1 MSETIQIPAIKF
13 KQGNDRELYSFVVDG
28 KSVPRF
34 ANIIR
39 IGRDEARQHELFG
52 YQRPEVFS
60 HIKEIRRYLE
70 SDNPLMPNALV
81 VAFNEGVSFKEFK
94 KAKNCHSVA
103 GVLEIPCSDDEA
115 KKIGWIVDGQQRTA
129 AIREAEL
136 QSFPVSVVAFIADE
150 KEQREQ
156 FILVNSTKPL
166 PKDLIYELL
175 PATEARL
182 AQPLERRKMPAL
194 IAARL
199 NYPKSGDRPTPFA
212 GRIKTPTN
220 RNAKANIS
228 YNSVLKMI
236 ENSLSDGALMSIAM
250 QSEGDGVIDQMV
262 DLLNAYWGAVEEMF
276 PEAWSLPPSRSRL
289 THGAGMVAMGFLMD
303 AVYDRVS
310 ATGQIDTL
318 FLRNE
323 LSLIESMC
331 RWTQGSWAFQERDFA
346 WNEIQNIP
354 RDIEMLSRHLL
365 KAYIARGV

>member
-1 MSETIQIPAIKF
+1 MSEKIQIPAIKF

-39 IGRDEARQHELFG
+39 IGRDEERQHELFG

-70 SDNPLMPNALV
+70 SENPLMPNALV
-81 VAFNEGVSFKEFK
+81 LAFNEGVSFKQFGTK
-94 KAKNCHSVA
+94 NAKNCNSVA

-115 KKIGWIVDGQQRTA
+115 QKIGWIVDGQQRTA

-136 QSFPVSVVAFIADE
+136 KSFPVSVVAFIADE

-182 AQPLERRKMPAL
+182 AQPLERRKIPAL
-194 IAARL
+194 ISARL

-236 ENSLSDGALMSIAM
+236 ENSMSDGALMSIAM
-250 QSEGDGVIDQMV
+250 QNEAESAIDQMV
-262 DLLNAYWGAVEEMF
+262 DLLNAYWGAVEEIF
-276 PEAWSLPPSRSRL
+276 PLAWSLPPSKSRL

-303 AVYDRVS
+303 AIVEREKTYPTMKKLGHEVRKIETCCHWTAGCWVF
-310 ATGQIDTL
+310 AEGQK
-318 FLRNE
+318 R
-323 LSLIESMC
+323 
-331 RWTQGSWAFQERDFA
+331 

-354 RDIEMLSRHLL
+354 KDIEVLAANLL
-365 KAYIARGV
+365 KAYLEA